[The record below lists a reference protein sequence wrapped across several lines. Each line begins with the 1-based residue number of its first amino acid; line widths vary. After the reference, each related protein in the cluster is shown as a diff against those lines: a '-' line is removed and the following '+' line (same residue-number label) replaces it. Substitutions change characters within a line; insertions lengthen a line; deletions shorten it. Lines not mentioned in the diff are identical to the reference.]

1 LLNIVGLGPG
11 SPELLTTETVNL
23 LLSSEKVILRTDRH
37 PAVAK
42 LIELGIEFTTCDQFY
57 EQFDNFEQVYAAI
70 TEYLLLQAQNSNIVY
85 AVPGSPMVAEQTVL
99 QLREFSKKHNTGLR
113 IHSAIS
119 FLDELFSRLK
129 IDPLEHGLTII
140 DVNDIWQL
148 PATLNTPLVITQVY
162 DARTLSEA
170 KISLAELYG
179 DEYQVIFAANL
190 GLPNEIIEQTAI
202 FELDRN
208 FTANHLTSIFV
219 PRTVFSQEAFDLQQ
233 LTDIMASLR
242 SKDGCVWD
250 NEQTALTLRRYI
262 IEEVYEVLEAIDEK
276 NPNKLC
282 DELGDLLLQ
291 IVFHARIAEENGD
304 FAVQDVINGVC
315 EKMIRRHPHVFGE
328 TTVRDAAEVLINWE
342 KIKAR
347 EKGCSR
353 SVLAGV
359 PKGLPALM
367 FAQKLQEKAA
377 KVGFDWPS
385 IIPVWEK
392 ISEELEEL
400 KCAISNQDVSEI
412 ESEFGDVI
420 FSVVNLG
427 RFLKLETA
435 LIAAN
440 RKFSH
445 RFEYVEQKIAEK
457 GDKWHN
463 YSLEALDKLW
473 EEAKI

>member
-1 LLNIVGLGPG
+1 
-11 SPELLTTETVNL
+11 
-23 LLSSEKVILRTDRH
+23 
-37 PAVAK
+37 
-42 LIELGIEFTTCDQFY
+42 
-57 EQFDNFEQVYAAI
+57 
-70 TEYLLLQAQNSNIVY
+70 
-85 AVPGSPMVAEQTVL
+85 M
-99 QLREFSKKHNTGLR
+99 
-113 IHSAIS
+113 
-119 FLDELFSRLK
+119 
-129 IDPLEHGLTII
+129 
-140 DVNDIWQL
+140 
-148 PATLNTPLVITQVY
+148 
-162 DARTLSEA
+162 
-170 KISLAELYG
+170 
-179 DEYQVIFAANL
+179 
-190 GLPNEIIEQTAI
+190 
-202 FELDRN
+202 
-208 FTANHLTSIFV
+208 
-219 PRTVFSQEAFDLQQ
+219 
-233 LTDIMASLR
+233 TDIMASLR

-250 NEQTALTLRRYI
+250 NEQTAITLRRYI

-276 NPNKLC
+276 NSDKLC

-291 IVFHARIAEENGD
+291 IIFHARIAEENGD
-304 FAVQDVINGVC
+304 FSVQDVIDGVC

-342 KIKAR
+342 KIKSR
-347 EKGCSR
+347 EKGFSR

-385 IIPVWEK
+385 IVLVWEK
-392 ISEELEEL
+392 IAEELDEL

-427 RFLKLETA
+427 RFLKLESETA

-445 RFEYVEQKIAEK
+445 RFEYIEQKIAKK
-457 GDKWHN
+457 GIKWQN